1 MLNEITAVGKLYWL
15 GTLTFNKFD
24 IKTQT
29 MGSPGKQII
38 SALSSPLL
46 DDSVWIK
53 GGLLREEGG

>member
-1 MLNEITAVGKLYWL
+1 
-15 GTLTFNKFD
+15 
-24 IKTQT
+24 

-53 GGLLREEGG
+53 VGGGLLRQEGG

>member
-1 MLNEITAVGKLYWL
+1 
-15 GTLTFNKFD
+15 
-24 IKTQT
+24 

-53 GGLLREEGG
+53 GGLLREEGGGVG